1 MEEEIMTKKKRKKN
15 VKHIFEILFYNYD
28 GGKRNSAT

>member
-1 MEEEIMTKKKRKKN
+1 MEEDITTEKEGKKN

>member
-1 MEEEIMTKKKRKKN
+1 MEEKIMTKKKRKN
-15 VKHIFEILFYNYD
+15 VKHVFEILFYNYD